1 MDTNTRRRYKADAY
15 AEALALRKRGLTYSE
30 IAKICAVSRGTVSAW
45 LAHETFSKEVAVRN
59 QMRAARLNRERIVMI
74 NQARTR
80 ERATQ
85 ARAVLKIAE
94 TEYKH
99 YRHSPL
105 FIAGL
110 MLYVSEGDNT
120 HPRLIRMANSR
131 PDLHRIFVRF
141 LGDFMGVSR
150 SEVRFWLLLYPD
162 LDETTCMKH
171 WMKLVGLS
179 ASQFY
184 KNQYIDGRSRKRT
197 LHFGVG
203 NTIIGS
209 TLLKQKLMKWIELS
223 TKELKN

>member
-1 MDTNTRRRYKADAY
+1 MNMNVRSRYKAAAY
-15 AEALALRKRGLTYSE
+15 DEAVVLRKRGLTYSE
-30 IAKICAVSRGTVSAW
+30 IAKICGISRGTVSSW
-45 LAHETFSKEVAVRN
+45 LAHEDFSKEVAVRN
-59 QMRAARLNRERIVMI
+59 QKRAAKQNRERIVMI

-85 ARAVLKIAE
+85 TKAVLKIAE

-105 FIAGL
+105 FVAGL
-110 MLYVSEGDNT
+110 MLYVSEGDNI

-131 PDLHRIFVRF
+131 PDLHRIFLRF
-141 LGDFMGVSR
+141 LADFMGVAR
-150 SEVRFWLLLYPD
+150 SDVRFWLLLYPD
-162 LDETTCMKH
+162 LDEITCMKH
-171 WMKLVGLS
+171 WIKRVGLS

-184 KNQYIDGRSRKRT
+184 KNQYVEGRSRKRT

-209 TLLKQKLMKWIELS
+209 TLLKQKLMKWIELA

>member
-1 MDTNTRRRYKADAY
+1 MKSTEPYKAEAY
-15 AEALALRKRGLTYSE
+15 HEACALRKRGLTYSE
-30 IAKICAVSRGTVSAW
+30 IAKICGVSKGTVSAW
-45 LAHETFSKEVAVRN
+45 LATESFSQVVAERN
-59 QMRAARLNRERIVMI
+59 RRRAATDNRRRIVMI
-74 NQARTR
+74 NQARAR

-85 ARAVLKIAE
+85 TKAVLKIAE

-105 FIAGL
+105 FIAGV
-110 MLYVSEGDNT
+110 MLYVSEGDTT
-120 HPRLIRMANSR
+120 HPRLIRMASSR

-141 LGDFMGVSR
+141 MADFMGVPR
-150 SEVRFWLLLYPD
+150 SDVRFWLLLYPD

-171 WMKLVGLS
+171 WMKQVGIS
-179 ASQFY
+179 VSQFY
-184 KNQYIDGRSRKRT
+184 KNQYIEGRSRNRT

-209 TLLKQKLMKWIELS
+209 TLLKQKLMKWVELA